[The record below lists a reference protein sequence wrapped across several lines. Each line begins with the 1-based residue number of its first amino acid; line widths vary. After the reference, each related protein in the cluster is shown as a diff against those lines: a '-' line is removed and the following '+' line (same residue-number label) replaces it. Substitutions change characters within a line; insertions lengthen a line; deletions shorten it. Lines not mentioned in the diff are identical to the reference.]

1 MPPSSFHQIFQRQEG
16 GDGAPPWTGDG
27 LAAQWSNPA
36 DILSVL
42 LLLGP
47 DIVHRAIAQ
56 LTGRV
61 VTPVAFS
68 FGWVTYSVASLAR
81 IFGGNVTAHH
91 RYLAYIQWLTL

>member
-1 MPPSSFHQIFQRQEG
+1 MPPYSFHQVFRRQED
-16 GDGAPPWTGDG
+16 GDGPAPWTGNG

-81 IFGGNVTAHH
+81 IFGGNT
-91 RYLAYIQWLTL
+91 YAYWRHWAPR